1 MCCISF
7 VNVFFKETIDCLY
20 FRYTISEYLWRN
32 IPSRGP
38 KLAYPTRMKSP
49 PKPARTLRIVVVNT
63 APADDAGEAA
73 LEAQARRNTALR
85 IGLLE
90 SGYDIVAS
98 LPADIFLP
106 ERIAQI
112 QPDMIIIDSES
123 DARDVLEHIVI
134 ATRDEPRPIVLF
146 TDDQTTS
153 SMDAAIDAGV
163 SAYIVAGLQAERV
176 KPVLDVALARF
187 RREQRLLDELSDTRR
202 QLADR
207 KLIER
212 AKGVLMAK
220 SGLSEEEAYQKLRGM
235 AMNKKLKLAEVAQ
248 RILDVEDLLG

>member
-1 MCCISF
+1 MNSSS
-7 VNVFFKETIDCLY
+7 KDG
-20 FRYTISEYLWRN
+20 RH
-32 IPSRGP
+32 
-38 KLAYPTRMKSP
+38 
-49 PKPARTLRIVVVNT
+49 LRIVVVNT
-63 APADDAGEAA
+63 APSDGAGA
-73 LEAQARRNTALR
+73 LSASALQAQAERGAALR

-123 DARDVLEHIVI
+123 DTRDVLEHIVI

-187 RREQRLLDELSDTRR
+187 RREQKLREELSDTRR

-212 AKGVLMAK
+212 AKGLLMAK
-220 SGLSEEEAYQKLRGM
+220 NRLTEEEAYQRLRSM
-235 AMNKKLKLAEVAQ
+235 AMNKKLKLAEIAQ

>member
-1 MCCISF
+1 
-7 VNVFFKETIDCLY
+7 
-20 FRYTISEYLWRN
+20 
-32 IPSRGP
+32 
-38 KLAYPTRMKSP
+38 MKSP
-49 PKPARTLRIVVVNT
+49 PPAPRTLRIVVVNT
-63 APADDAGEAA
+63 APCAGEQAVA
-73 LEAQARRNTALR
+73 AQARRNTALR

-106 ERIAQI
+106 ERIGQI

-146 TDDQTTS
+146 TDDQDPAC
-153 SMDAAIDAGV
+153 MDAAIDAGV

-187 RREQRLLDELSDTRR
+187 RREQKLLDELSDTRR

-207 KLIER
+207 KLVER
-212 AKGVLMAK
+212 AKGVLMAR
-220 SGLSEEEAYQKLRGM
+220 SGLSEEQAYQKLRSM
-235 AMNKKLKLAEVAQ
+235 AMNRKLKLGEVAQ
-248 RILDVEDLLG
+248 RVLDVEDIL